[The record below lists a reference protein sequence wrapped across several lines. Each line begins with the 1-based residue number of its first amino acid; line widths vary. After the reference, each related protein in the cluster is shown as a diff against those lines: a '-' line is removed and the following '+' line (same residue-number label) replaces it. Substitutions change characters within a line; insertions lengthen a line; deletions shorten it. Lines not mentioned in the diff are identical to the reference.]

1 MISKNSFNN
10 NIINVENLR
19 LQHED
24 KLIQDNLNFA
34 VKKQEIFTIMGP
46 SGCGKSTVLKALT
59 GFLKPTKG
67 TIYVKDKILWHGESV
82 DRNLKNC
89 FAVLFQNSA
98 LWSYMTIE
106 ENIALPLNR
115 FTRLSKAMIAKIV
128 KYKLSLVNLSGYE
141 SYYPYELSGGMQ
153 RRAALARALALD
165 PEILFFD
172 EPHAGLDPV
181 TINNLDDLIL
191 SIKNN
196 LGATIVLVTHEIRSI
211 KRLSD
216 NILFLDNVKKTLL
229 ELGTLDV
236 LMHSKYDKVQ
246 EFLRAG

>member
-1 MISKNSFNN
+1 MNNS
-10 NIINVENLR
+10 IIRVENLR
-19 LQHED
+19 LQHGTT
-24 KLIQDNLNFA
+24 LIQKDLNFSINRKE
-34 VKKQEIFTIMGP
+34 VFTIMGP

-59 GFLKPTKG
+59 GFLPPVNG
-67 TIYVKDKILWHGESV
+67 QVFIEDKLLWNHGIADSS
-82 DRNLKNC
+82 LKKN

-106 ENIALPLNR
+106 ENISLPLQR
-115 FTRLSKAMIAKIV
+115 FTKLSKAMIAKIV
-128 KYKLSLVNLSGYE
+128 KYKLSLVNLAGYE

-181 TINNLDDLIL
+181 TIRNLDELIV
-191 SIKNN
+191 SIKDN
-196 LGATIVLVTHEIRSI
+196 LGTTIVLVTHEISSI
-211 KRLSD
+211 KRISD

-229 ELGTLDV
+229 ELGSIDV
-236 LMHSKYDKVQ
+236 LMKSKYNKVQ
-246 EFLRAG
+246 EFLNAG

>member
-1 MISKNSFNN
+1 MNTAIIEVKNLTLQHGSKIIQHDLNFNISKKE
-10 NIINVENLR
+10 V
-19 LQHED
+19 
-24 KLIQDNLNFA
+24 
-34 VKKQEIFTIMGP
+34 FTIMGP

-59 GFLKPTKG
+59 GFLAPSKG
-67 TIYVKDKILWHGESV
+67 EVYIKDQLLWKNGTANQS
-82 DRNLKNC
+82 LKNN

-106 ENIALPLNR
+106 ENIALPLQR
-115 FTRLSKAMIAKIV
+115 FTKLSKVMISKMV

-181 TINNLDDLIL
+181 TIRNLDELIVT
-191 SIKNN
+191 IKDN
-196 LGATIVLVTHEIRSI
+196 LDTTIVLVTHEIGSI
-211 KRLSD
+211 KRISD
-216 NILFLDNVKKTLL
+216 NVLFLDNESKTLL
-229 ELGTLDV
+229 ELGSLDV
-236 LMHSKYDKVQ
+236 LMKSKYNKVQ
-246 EFLRAG
+246 EFLNAG